1 MEYDEHSTQVVNFV
15 TGLALGAVLGAGI
28 ALLTAPQ
35 SGRRTR
41 RHIRRAAVDVRSQ
54 AGDRWEDLAE
64 DVKNRVDDALSG
76 ARARIKR

>member
-15 TGLALGAVLGAGI
+15 AGLALGAVLGAGI
-28 ALLTAPQ
+28 ALLTAPH

-41 RHIRRAAVDVRSQ
+41 RQIRRTAVDVRSQ

-64 DVKNRVDDALSG
+64 DVKNRVDDALDG
-76 ARARIKR
+76 ARTRFKR

>member
-15 TGLALGAVLGAGI
+15 AGLALGAVLGAGI

-41 RHIRRAAVDVRSQ
+41 RQIQRRAVNVRTQ
-54 AGDRWEDLAE
+54 AGDRWDDLAD
-64 DVKNRVDDALSG
+64 DVRTRVDDALQG
-76 ARARIKR
+76 ARARFKH